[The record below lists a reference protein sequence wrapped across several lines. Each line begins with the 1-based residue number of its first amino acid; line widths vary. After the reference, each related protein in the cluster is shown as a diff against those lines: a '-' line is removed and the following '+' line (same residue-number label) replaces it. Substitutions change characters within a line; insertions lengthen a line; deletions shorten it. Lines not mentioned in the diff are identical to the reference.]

1 MIFESDHEGFT
12 AYRLSNDA
20 FELLVVPE
28 IGGKIV
34 SLKRPDGREWLWRNP
49 YLRQQKPI
57 YGESFVQLH
66 DTGGWDEC
74 FPTVNP
80 CTLANGVQLPDHGE
94 LVTQAWQVDQS
105 TDQSIS
111 LAVEGVRL
119 DYRFSRS
126 ISLDDDGFSLTYHIE
141 NRSHQDLPFLW
152 CAHPLFA
159 IEPGMTIHLPGASKG
174 KLTYATERHADG
186 TEFVWPNLDGLD
198 LSTPDPEAGI
208 GLKSFVGPLDE
219 GWVALRTQQEQLTLS
234 FDPQKV
240 SHVAFWMN
248 YGAWSGSGSEP
259 YRNLGIE
266 PCIGAFDSLSE
277 ANPAPVIPGND
288 SLEWSLKVAI
298 RQL

>member
-1 MIFESDHEGFT
+1 MISESDHEGFT
-12 AYRLSNDA
+12 SYRLSNDA
-20 FELLVVPE
+20 VELLVVPE

-49 YLRQQKPI
+49 HLSQQKPI

-80 CTLANGVQLPDHGE
+80 CTLASGVQLPDHGE

-111 LAVEGVRL
+111 LSVEGVRL

-126 ISLDDDGFSLTYHIE
+126 ISLEDDGFSLTYRIE
-141 NRSHQDLPFLW
+141 NQSQHDLPFLW
-152 CAHPLFA
+152 CAHPLLS
-159 IEPGMTIHLPGASKG
+159 IEPGMTIHLPGAPKG

-186 TEFVWPNLDGLD
+186 TEFVWPYLGGLD
-198 LSTPDPEAGI
+198 LSVPDPEARI

-219 GWVALRTQQEQLTLS
+219 GWVALRTQQEQFTLS
-234 FDPQKV
+234 FNPNKI

-277 ANPAPVIPGND
+277 ANPAPVIADNA